1 MALEITEK
9 SHLDHGLSE
18 DMLKMIVNKYKD
30 KDGFFIETFRIP
42 GGSFDS
48 ALYGPAAGDPPV
60 SEDEVY
66 YEVRGGRPGKS
77 RMIKAPFRK
86 TDELTVIAG
95 PIDDKPVVL
104 YTAFGGPLAPKEP
117 FDITLDEQGVQNS
130 KDFWS
135 QHALAD
141 GTAKEDYLEPTTTTT
156 DDKAEELEG
165 IAEALLNPH
174 GDFLKRAEI
183 HLNDQDLFIFSK
195 ILVSAGLQ
203 IKDAATLI
211 KRKKQR
217 ISEMDVEEI
226 AAVAQAFD
234 ESGDPML
241 QKQAAVLDEILL
253 TIGADPK
260 ALGAFKKAEQDEID
274 RLRARYQDTNRNE
287 YTKAVEEHKKEINVN
302 EAIKAIDSKVKKYR
316 PMEAALSTR
325 YSPDMPGVSLMR
337 VGDHVWQCPITKK
350 IYDFRSGYTTAKG
363 NVVPGSEVSNQTQHL
378 GFRAQE
384 HMNFST
390 REAVLNRG

>member
-1 MALEITEK
+1 MNQFETLTKMAKMLLNSDNEI
-9 SHLDHGLSE
+9 
-18 DMLKMIVNKYKD
+18 
-30 KDGFFIETFRIP
+30 
-42 GGSFDS
+42 
-48 ALYGPAAGDPPV
+48 
-60 SEDEVY
+60 
-66 YEVRGGRPGKS
+66 
-77 RMIKAPFRK
+77 
-86 TDELTVIAG
+86 
-95 PIDDKPVVL
+95 
-104 YTAFGGPLAPKEP
+104 
-117 FDITLDEQGVQNS
+117 
-130 KDFWS
+130 
-135 QHALAD
+135 
-141 GTAKEDYLEPTTTTT
+141 
-156 DDKAEELEG
+156 
-165 IAEALLNPH
+165 IAEA
-174 GDFLKRAEI
+174 EQ
-183 HLNDQDLFIFSK
+183 HLNDDDLVLFATILTEAAGK
-195 ILVSAGLQ
+195 IAE
-203 IKDAATLI
+203 AANI
-211 KRKKQR
+211 VASKKQLT
-217 ISEMDVEEI
+217 SLDV
-226 AAVAQAFD
+226 D
-234 ESGDPML
+234 ELGALATSLDETGDPVL